1 MTGMTSSKLYFRIAL
16 LRRQILLRQIIK
28 RTIAGSFAVAALIVA
43 AGLAT
48 YASFVALRIPLGDSV
63 AAAIVAGVYLV
74 IGVGLLLYTLHEPA
88 SPELDA
94 LAEMEAAAL
103 EALGAD
109 TQGLRS
115 VISSGAHRIE
125 DFGNAFSTSF
135 AILSALRRILSG
147 AKQSTPK

>member
-1 MTGMTSSKLYFRIAL
+1 MTGMNSTKLYFRIAL

-28 RTIAGSFAVAALIVA
+28 RTIAGSLAVAALIVA

-48 YASFVALRIPLGDSV
+48 YASFLALRIPLGDSI

-74 IGVGLLLYTLHEPA
+74 LGLGLLLYTLHEPA

-94 LAEMEAAAL
+94 LAEMEGAAL

-115 VISSGAHRIE
+115 AISSGAHRIE
-125 DFGNAFSTSF
+125 DLGNAFSTSF
-135 AILSALRRILSG
+135 AILTTLRRILSG
-147 AKQSTPK
+147 TKQSTPG

>member
-1 MTGMTSSKLYFRIAL
+1 MTGMTSTKLYLRIAL

-28 RTIAGSFAVAALIVA
+28 RTIAGSLAIAALIVA

-48 YASFVALRIPLGDSV
+48 YASFLALRIPLGDSI

-74 IGVGLLLYTLHEPA
+74 LGVGLLLYTLHEPA

-94 LAEMEAAAL
+94 LAEMEGAAL

-115 VISSGAHRIE
+115 AISSGAHRIE
-125 DFGNAFSTSF
+125 DLGNAFSTSF
-135 AILSALRRILSG
+135 AILTTLRRILSG
-147 AKQSTPK
+147 AKQRTPS